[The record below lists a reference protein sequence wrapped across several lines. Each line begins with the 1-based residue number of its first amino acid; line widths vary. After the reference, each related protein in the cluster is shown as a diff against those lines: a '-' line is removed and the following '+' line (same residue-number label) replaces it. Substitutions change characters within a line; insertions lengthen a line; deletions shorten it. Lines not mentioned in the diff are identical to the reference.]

1 MCQVN
6 IEDQNMSILK
16 KNVTLP
22 VTTNLKFCK
31 EYVTLFLIDYHYLTQ
46 RLLPSKEFNTAY
58 TEY

>member
-1 MCQVN
+1 
-6 IEDQNMSILK
+6 MSILK

-46 RLLPSKEFNTAY
+46 RLLPSKKFNTAY